1 VKELVSGKPCK
12 EFLLTRRSVRKFKK
26 DDVPT
31 ELLLEAIDI
40 ARFAPSAR
48 NGQPW
53 EYVVVKDKE
62 TREKLGQV
70 HRWARCASEAPAA
83 IVVLADTRLAP
94 DSYMIDG
101 SLAAMYLWLAL
112 HCLGLGAVWLHTVPV
127 ADRIREIVGA
137 PEHLYPVA
145 LFAVGYPD
153 EKPEPKSRKPLSE
166 IVHLDRYGS
175 RLRG

>member
-1 VKELVSGKPCK
+1 VKEPVSGKPCR

-53 EYVVVKDKE
+53 EFVIVKDGE
-62 TREKLGQV
+62 RREKLAQI
-70 HRWARCASEAPAA
+70 HRWARYAAEAPVA
-83 IVVLADTRLAP
+83 IVVLADTKLAP
-94 DSYMIDG
+94 DSYVIDG

-112 HCLGLGAVWLHTVPV
+112 HCLGLGAVWLHTVPA
-127 ADRIREIVGA
+127 ADRVREIVGA

-153 EKPEPKSRKPLSE
+153 EKPEPKPRKPLSE
-166 IVHLDRYGS
+166 IVHLESYGN
-175 RLRG
+175 RLKA